1 MFDAQKLL
9 GQVLR
14 EAAGGGLGGGK
25 RRKRGTR
32 SLTGL
37 PSGLQAKLGVGLLG
51 LAIAAYEHFKQATPA
66 SAQTGPNPPPAP
78 MPLAGG
84 YPASPAPA
92 MPPPPP
98 PGRPDLAAPQAAGQA
113 DQLRSLHLLRAMIT
127 AANADGQ
134 VDTAER
140 ALLLQHARDAG
151 FAGEDLDALDREIRN
166 PLSLEQLIAQTPS
179 GLNEEVYVAA
189 LIAIDADHPD
199 EHQFLE
205 ALSAGLRLGAE
216 DRARIRTQLG
226 IIDPPSP

>member
-9 GQVLR
+9 GQLLR

-25 RRKRGTR
+25 RRKHRSG

-37 PSGLQAKLGVGLLG
+37 PSGLEAKVGMGLLG
-51 LAIAAYEHFKQATPA
+51 VAIAAYEHFKQAPTA
-66 SAQTGPNPPPAP
+66 TVQAGAMPPTAP
-78 MPLAGG
+78 MPLSSGLPTSAL
-84 YPASPAPA
+84 PA

-98 PGRPDLAAPQAAGQA
+98 PGRPDRTAPPPAGQG

-134 VDTAER
+134 VDAAER
-140 ALLLQHARDAG
+140 SLLIQHARDAG

-189 LIAIDADHPD
+189 LIAIDADHPN

-205 ALSAGLRLGAE
+205 ALSAGLRLDAE
-216 DRARIRTQLG
+216 DRARVRAQLG
-226 IIDPPSP
+226 IIDAPSP

>member
-25 RRKRGTR
+25 RRKRGSRT
-32 SLTGL
+32 LTGL

-66 SAQTGPNPPPAP
+66 DRTGPNPPPAP

-84 YPASPAPA
+84 LPTSQAAA
-92 MPPPPP
+92 VPPPPP
-98 PGRPDLAAPQAAGQA
+98 PGRPDRDAPTAAGQA

-179 GLNEEVYVAA
+179 GLNDEVYVAA
-189 LIAIDADHPD
+189 LIAIDADHPA
-199 EHQFLE
+199 EHRFLE
-205 ALSAGLRLGAE
+205 TLSSGLRLGIE
-216 DRARIRTQLG
+216 DRARIRAQLG